1 MHFISLTILLVAL
14 YLPVFGQ
21 QRYLVMFKDKA
32 NSPYSLD
39 NPSQYLSPRAIQ
51 RRQRQQISITKKDL
65 PVNPSYLNEVKAKG
79 AKVLF
84 PSKWLNAAIVEAS
97 ETVINN
103 VKTLSFVKSVGIP
116 VGTLNTNDYISV
128 QKESPSL
135 KPSEDIDYGK
145 AATQNKLLGVE
156 EMHKQGYTG
165 KGILIALMDAGFD
178 KANQNPLL
186 AGIQIIDSYDFID
199 RESDVYDDDSHGTK
213 VLSTIAANS
222 KGVMVGTAFEASFCL
237 YRTEDTRS
245 ETRFEEIF
253 WTIAAERADSLGVD
267 IISNSLA
274 YSTFD
279 NPDISYNPQNLNGD
293 YAIISQAADWA
304 ASTGILVVTS
314 ADNLGNDSWR
324 KISFPADA
332 DSVLTVGAVNFENK
346 KASFSSVG
354 NTTDKRIKPDVA
366 ALGENAYVALSNG
379 IPSLGSGTS
388 YAAPQIA
395 GFAAGLWQAFPT
407 LTNMQI
413 LKSIQLSG
421 NQITKPDSLLG
432 YGIPHFSRAKEAA
445 TQIISAVEKN
455 TPLQAVKAYPNPL
468 RTPSV
473 YLDFP
478 DALFGKQV
486 EIKLF
491 DLTGHKI
498 FDKVFKI
505 NSTQMLVEFGKSL
518 EYAQQIFLLQLK
530 VDKEV
535 AVLKLKG

>member
-1 MHFISLTILLVAL
+1 MF

-21 QRYLVMFKDKA
+21 QRYLVMFKDKV

-39 NPSQYLSPRAIQ
+39 NPSQYLSARAIQ
-51 RRQRQQISITKKDL
+51 RRQKQQISITKKDL

-84 PSKWLNAAIVEAS
+84 PSKWLNAVIVEAS
-97 ETVINN
+97 ETAINE

-116 VGTLNTNDYISV
+116 VGTLNTNEYI
-128 QKESPSL
+128 QHQENQEFSL
-135 KPSEDIDYGK
+135 LNPTEDIDYGK
-145 AATQNKLLGVE
+145 ATIQNKLIGVD
-156 EMHKQGYTG
+156 EMHKQGFTG
-165 KGILIALMDAGFD
+165 KGMLIALMDAGFD

-186 AGIQIIDSYDFID
+186 AGIQITDSYDYID
-199 RESDVYDDDSHGTK
+199 RESDVYDDDSHGAK
-213 VLSTIAANS
+213 VLSTIAANG
-222 KGVMVGTAFEASFCL
+222 KGLMVGTAFEASFCL
-237 YRTEDTRS
+237 YRTEDTRT
-245 ETRFEEIF
+245 ETRFEEVF
-253 WTIAAERADSLGVD
+253 WTIAAERADSLGAD

-279 NPDISYNPQNLNGD
+279 NPDISYTTQNINGD

-346 KASFSSVG
+346 KANFSSIG
-354 NTTDKRIKPDVA
+354 NTVDKRIKPDVA

-379 IPSLGSGTS
+379 APTLGSGTS
-388 YAAPQIA
+388 YAAPQMA
-395 GFAAGLWQAFPT
+395 GFAAGLWQAYPS

-413 LKSIQLSG
+413 LKAIQLAGS
-421 NQITKPDSLLG
+421 QVTKPDSLLG
-432 YGIPHFSRAKEAA
+432 YGIPHFARAKEAA
-445 TQIISAVEKN
+445 AGLVSAIEKN
-455 TPLQAVKAYPNPL
+455 TPLQTVKAYPNPL

-478 DALFGKQV
+478 NELFGKYV

-491 DLTGHKI
+491 NLTGHKI

-505 NSTQMLVEFGKSL
+505 ESPQLLVEFGKSL